1 MALNSVYFNC
11 CCISRQ
17 MKHLLVLKQLMTTF
31 KFKNADVAE
40 FLNTV
45 IIRGGSKDS
54 LDGGLSYE
62 AIFSIIDGI
71 NCNPKAVLACRSGNL
86 VFISFSI

>member
-1 MALNSVYFNC
+1 
-11 CCISRQ
+11 

-45 IIRGGSKDS
+45 IIRGASTDS
-54 LDGGLSYE
+54 LDGGLSYG

-71 NCNPKAVLACRSGNL
+71 N
-86 VFISFSI
+86 